1 MPNYFFTA
9 DEHYDHTNI
18 NRYCGR
24 PFRSVTEMNEHLI
37 AQHNAKVTADDI
49 TFHVGDFYLG
59 RAEGVLKIISRLNGT
74 HWFIPGSHDK
84 WLERKTLLTQGLA
97 ITKPLLELKMFDP
110 HIICCHYAMRV
121 WAKSHFNSWHVYG
134 HSHGKLPPEGKSWDV
149 GVDNNAFAPVSYEEL
164 VEIMKNRPD
173 NFNLVKERRY

>member
-1 MPNYFFTA
+1 
-9 DEHYDHTNI
+9 
-18 NRYCGR
+18 
-24 PFRSVTEMNEHLI
+24 MNEHLI
-37 AQHNAKVTADDI
+37 AQHNAKVTANDTTI
-49 TFHVGDFYLG
+49 HVGDFYLG
-59 RAEGVLKIISRLNGT
+59 RAEGVLKIISRLNGV
-74 HWFIPGSHDK
+74 HVFIPGSHDK
-84 WLERKTLLTQGLA
+84 WIEKTRIYNIQ
-97 ITKPLLELKMFDP
+97 IYPPIFELKMFDP